1 MTTLYYY
8 KGTPFDY
15 EESFLPYEEGMKLGK
30 EQIALGLR
38 LSKLSLEE
46 QAKIYLEQ
54 LNMIEDSIVKHSLPN
69 GGNITKKVLVK
80 VAKEMNMS
88 VDKLYGLWCVNIC
101 SLLIMKKLKNDN
113 MNGTMVINMT
123 KKR

>member
-1 MTTLYYY
+1 MR
-8 KGTPFDY
+8 G
-15 EESFLPYEEGMKLGK
+15 GK

-46 QAKIYLEQ
+46 QAKIYLGQ
-54 LNMIEDSIVKHSLPN
+54 LDMIELYIHKHSLSH

-88 VDKLYGLWCVNIC
+88 IDKLYGLWCLNIC
-101 SLLIMKKLKNDN
+101 SLLIMKKLENDD

>member
-1 MTTLYYY
+1 MTTIYYY
-8 KGTPFDY
+8 KGTPFMYDCM
-15 EESFLPYEEGMKLGK
+15 LPYEAGMKGGK

-38 LSKLSLEE
+38 LSNLSLEE
-46 QAKIYLEQ
+46 QATIYLAQ
-54 LNMIEDSIVKHSLPN
+54 LDMIENSFVKHSLSH

-88 VDKLYGLWCVNIC
+88 IDKLYGLWCVNIC
-101 SLLIMKKLKNDN
+101 SLLIMKKLENDD
-113 MNGTMVINMT
+113 MNGTMVIGMN

>member
-1 MTTLYYY
+1 MTTIYYY
-8 KGTPFDY
+8 KGTPFSYDCM
-15 EESFLPYEEGMKLGK
+15 LPYEEGMRGGK

-54 LNMIEDSIVKHSLPN
+54 LDLIESCFYKHSLSN
-69 GGNITKKVLVK
+69 GGNITKKVLIK
-80 VAKEMNMS
+80 VAKEMDMS
-88 VDKLYGLWCVNIC
+88 IDKLYGVWCLNIC
-101 SLLIMKKLKNDN
+101 SLLIMKKLKNDD
-113 MNGTMVINMT
+113 MNGTMVIDMT

>member
-8 KGTPFDY
+8 KGTPFCNDWT
-15 EESFLPYEEGMKLGK
+15 LPYEEGMKGGK

-38 LSKLSLEE
+38 LSNLSLEE

-54 LNMIEDSIVKHSLPN
+54 LDMIELCIHKHSLSH
-69 GGNITKKVLVK
+69 GGNITKKVIAK
-80 VAKEMNMS
+80 VANDMNMS
-88 VDKLYGLWCVNIC
+88 ADKLYAVWCLNIC
-101 SLLIMKKLKNDN
+101 SLLIMKKLKNDD